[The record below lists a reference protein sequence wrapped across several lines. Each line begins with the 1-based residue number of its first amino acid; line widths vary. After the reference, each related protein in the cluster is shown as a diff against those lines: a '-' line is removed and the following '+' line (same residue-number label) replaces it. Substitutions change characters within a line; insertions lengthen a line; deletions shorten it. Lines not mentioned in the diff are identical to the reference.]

1 MSTVNVYEGDR
12 HEGGKIIGRVS
23 YNESLDHWDGHNHT
37 CGSTGLH
44 LGIARLKKSGKMVLI
59 HGTQWQGSRDYAE
72 AVTDAEAIQAILAN
86 NPRIMADYPHLQEIA
101 DSQLDTDE
109 EPEAA

>member
-12 HEGGKIIGRVS
+12 HEGGIIGRVT
-23 YNESLDHWDGHNHT
+23 YNECLDHWDGHNHT

-44 LGIARLKKSGKMVLI
+44 LGISRLKKSGQMVLI
-59 HGTQWQGSRDYAE
+59 HGTQWQGNHDYAE
-72 AVTDAEAIQAILAN
+72 AVTDQQAIQAILAN
-86 NPRIMADYPHLQEIA
+86 NPRVMADYPHLQEIA